1 MLCSE
6 ESSLHAIEVRQHLG
20 DFAPLPT
27 NLMGTRLGDGKAVQE
42 GRSGFFSWQLRRKHR
57 FFCRNTRSGASLLW
71 LPPLP
76 HWPVAPAIGQ
86 KQTHA
91 FEPSV

>member
-27 NLMGTRLGDGKAVQE
+27 NLLDTRLGDGKAVQ
-42 GRSGFFSWQLRRKHR
+42 GRSGVDVQASTQTSTSLRER
-57 FFCRNTRSGASLLW
+57 T
-71 LPPLP
+71 PLP
-76 HWPVAPAIGQ
+76 VCFGD
-86 KQTHA
+86 
-91 FEPSV
+91 PSLVSLHIATLPQGTCH